1 MWPDPTTSSG
11 ACKCCESCSW
21 RLIDTTKKV
30 HAVVGDTE
38 FTSFDRLG
46 GDILATGLVE
56 VLEDFTLGR
65 EGEFF
70 SRPTSSKY
78 FTEGAQ
84 KIHGISYFKAQTFPT
99 RRESCVR
106 ILHWLK
112 PLMDQ
117 FPLAFVYHGTGGLDY
132 KWLLTH
138 FGKEELQASW
148 TKAFPESKVESTL
161 KMARDNL
168 KQLQSHKLKEVAKFY
183 DINLDEHHS
192 ALPDARA
199 TALIY
204 CKLKLGEKVFTGQ
217 LL

>member
-1 MWPDPTTSSG
+1 MVS
-11 ACKCCESCSW
+11 E
-21 RLIDTTKKV
+21 KKV
-30 HAVVGDTE
+30 IAVVGDTE

-56 VLEDFTLGR
+56 VLEDYTLGR
-65 EGEFF
+65 EAEFF
-70 SRPTSSKY
+70 SAPTSSKY

-84 KIHGISYFKAQTFPT
+84 KIHGISYFKAQTFPS

-106 ILHWLK
+106 MLHWLK
-112 PLMDQ
+112 PLMGS
-117 FPLAFVYHGTGGLDY
+117 FPLPFVYHGTGGLDY

-148 TKAFPESKVESTL
+148 SKAFPESLVESSL
-161 KMARDNL
+161 KLARDNL
-168 KQLQSHKLKEVAKFY
+168 KQLQSHKLKELAKFY
-183 DINLDEHHS
+183 EINLDDHHS

-204 CKLKLGEKVFTGQ
+204 CKLKKGEKVFTGQ
-217 LL
+217 LI